1 MAKYNLTCLSCGR
14 PFEASRR
21 NVASLLAA
29 QCELQSAGVAMGW
42 CVEPGTAL
50 LGYARA
56 KLAAAFL
63 ASGASH
69 LLMVDSDIG
78 WDAADVIRLLRHD
91 VPLVAGICPHRHEA
105 HAGQWALHQPPGALR
120 DPGMGKEILTRQ
132 PGPGR
137 TCTSPPWALT
147 TCRTMAS
154 PRPAPGEAGTA
165 FRKRSNKAK
174 PSPTPSTATSPLT
187 IYWRDAL
194 VRFFFAVTRLGA
206 FTGALFGWRTPSA
219 QLRRAGRRK
228 PGQFQGR
235 SHAPRAEADC
245 ST

>member
-1 MAKYNLTCLSCGR
+1 
-14 PFEASRR
+14 
-21 NVASLLAA
+21 
-29 QCELQSAGVAMGW
+29 MGW

-120 DPGMGKEILTRQ
+120 DPGMGKEIFDAAAGT
-132 PGPGR
+132 GPDMHLAAVGADDL
-137 TCTSPPWALT
+137 PDDGEP
-147 TCRTMAS
+147 
-154 PRPAPGEAGTA
+154 EAGTGRGRHRLPEA
-165 FRKRSNKAK
+165 VEQGKAQ
-174 PSPTPSTATSPLT
+174 PDTLD
-187 IYWRDAL
+187 RD
-194 VRFFFAVTRLGA
+194 
-206 FTGALFGWRTPSA
+206 
-219 QLRRAGRRK
+219 
-228 PGQFQGR
+228 
-235 SHAPRAEADC
+235 
-245 ST
+245 

>member
-1 MAKYNLTCLSCGR
+1 MSAPSVIIATPAYSGT
-14 PFEASRR
+14 FTHEY
-21 NVASLLAA
+21 VASLLAA

-137 TCTSPPWALT
+137 TCTSPPWAL
-147 TCRTMAS
+147 RPAGRWRARGRHRA
-154 PRPAPGEAGTA
+154 RPAP
-165 FRKRSNKAK
+165 
-174 PSPTPSTATSPLT
+174 PSGSGRTRQSPA
-187 IYWRDAL
+187 RHP
-194 VRFFFAVTRLGA
+194 RPRLA
-206 FTGALFGWRTPSA
+206 HSDYILA
-219 QLRRAGRRK
+219 
-228 PGQFQGR
+228 
-235 SHAPRAEADC
+235 
-245 ST
+245 